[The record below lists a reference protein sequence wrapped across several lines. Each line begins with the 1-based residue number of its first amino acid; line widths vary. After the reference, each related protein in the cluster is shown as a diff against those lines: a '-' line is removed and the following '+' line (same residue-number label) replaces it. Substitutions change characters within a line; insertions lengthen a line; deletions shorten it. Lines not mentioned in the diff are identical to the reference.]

1 MTNMKNWFGKIVAM
15 AWMMLMPMVGWAQMT
30 DNQVMSY
37 AAKELK
43 KGTSQ
48 QEIALNLLEKGATM
62 EQLQRLAKKS
72 AQGMGMGATA
82 GRNKQTSGN
91 NSRLH
96 EEQETGTDDGMMSEM
111 EVLVDALM
119 STRQD
124 KESRIFGHSIFS
136 NRMLSFEPNMNIA
149 TPSSYVLGVGDM
161 VYVDVYGTSQEA
173 WEGEIS
179 ADGKMLIEDFGPVK
193 LAGLTVK
200 QATAHL
206 KATLGQ
212 RYENSEIEVSVG
224 QTRTIKVNV
233 MGEVKAPGTYTLSA
247 FATAFH
253 ALYSAGGVTQIGTLR
268 DIKIYRNGRLMSTVD
283 VYDYILKGQLSGD
296 IRLQDNDVIVVGTY
310 QCIATV
316 GGFVKRPMRYE
327 MKAAE
332 SVSQLIEYAGGLR
345 DDAYKKNMRLFR
357 NQDGTKEVYNI
368 DQKNIKDFRIAD
380 GDSVAVDTM
389 LNRYRNMVE
398 IRGAVFRPGM
408 YEVGSNIKTV
418 KQLIEYA
425 DGLTEDA
432 MTARAIMHR
441 MREDRAQEVVRLDIE
456 GIMSGKTTDVVLQ
469 NEDVVL
475 IPSLEEARREKC
487 LTIHGEV
494 RRPGVFAYAY
504 GTTIEDL
511 ILQAGGL
518 KDGASTAKIDVAR
531 RVNDQGAMERSSQRA
546 KTYTFSLKEGY
557 KVEGTEG
564 FVLEPYDEVYVRK
577 SPGFE
582 HLANVQVDGEVMFA
596 GTYTLSQQ
604 NERLSAVIE
613 KAGGVTKFGHA
624 HGARLMR
631 RITPEE
637 RQMLNLIK
645 QQADT
650 AYSTNLEKKL
660 IDGEYYYVGID
671 LQKAMQN
678 PGSDMDVVL
687 MEGDKIIVPRY
698 ENTVTVNGEVMLPTA
713 TAYIEGKGVKYYISK
728 AGGYGLNAKKSRAYI
743 VYQNGQVG
751 EVRDGA
757 KVEPGCEIIVPR
769 KVAKTGAM
777 NNPMMWVTMG
787 SSLATIAAVLI
798 SALK

>member
-1 MTNMKNWFGKIVAM
+1 MRYNLNKILALICTLIMPVVA
-15 AWMMLMPMVGWAQMT
+15 WAQMS

-43 KGTSQ
+43 RGTSQ

-72 AQGMGMGATA
+72 SGGMGTQTNI
-82 GRNKQTSGN
+82 RSKQNSN

-96 EEQETGTDDGMMSEM
+96 EDMDTEADEGLTSEF
-111 EVLVDALM
+111 EVLLEALM
-119 STRQD
+119 SGKQEP
-124 KESRIFGHSIFS
+124 ESRIFGHSIFS

-149 TPSSYVLGVGDM
+149 TPGSYVLGVGDM
-161 VYVDVYGTSQEA
+161 VFVDVYGMSQESF
-173 WEGEIS
+173 EGEIS
-179 ADGKMLIEDFGPVK
+179 ADGKLIIEDYGPVK
-193 LAGLTVK
+193 LAGLNVK
-200 QATAHL
+200 QATEHL

-253 ALYSAGGVTQIGTLR
+253 ALYSAGGVTKIGTLR
-268 DIKIYRNGRLMSTVD
+268 DIKIYRAGKLMSTVD
-283 VYDYILKGQLSGD
+283 VYDYILNGKLSGD
-296 IRLQDNDVIVVGTY
+296 IRMQDNDVIVVGTY
-310 QCIATV
+310 NTLATV
-316 GGFVKRPMRYE
+316 GGFVKRPMQYE
-327 MKAAE
+327 MKPSE

-345 DDAYKKNMRLFR
+345 NDAYSKNMRLFR
-357 NQDGTKEVYNI
+357 NQDGAKRVYNI
-368 DQKNIKDFRIAD
+368 DASNIAQFRIAD

-398 IRGAVFRPGM
+398 IRGAIFRPGM

-432 MTARAIMHR
+432 LTTRAIMHR
-441 MREDRAQEVVRLDIE
+441 MREDRAQEVVRLDID
-456 GIMSGKTTDVVLQ
+456 GIMSGRTADVVLQ
-469 NEDVVL
+469 NEDVIM
-475 IPSLEEARREKC
+475 IPSLEEARKEKT
-487 LTIHGEV
+487 LTVHGEV
-494 RRPGVFAYAY
+494 RHPGVFRFAH
-504 GTTIEDL
+504 GTTIEDI

-518 KDGASTAKIDVAR
+518 KDGASTAKVDVAR
-531 RVNDQGAMERSSQRA
+531 RVNDQEALERSNQRA
-546 KTYTFSLKEGY
+546 KTYTFSLKNGY
-557 KVEGTEG
+557 IIEESEG
-564 FVLEPYDEVYVRK
+564 FVLEPYDEVYVRR

-596 GTYTLSQQ
+596 GTYTLSSQ
-604 NERLSAVIE
+604 NERLSSVIE
-613 KAGGVTKFGHA
+613 KAGGVTRFGHA

-637 RQMLNLIK
+637 RQMLNHIK

-650 AYSTNLEKKL
+650 AYSTNLEKML
-660 IDGEYYYVGID
+660 IEGEYYYVGID
-671 LQKAMQN
+671 LKKAIEN

-687 MEGDKIIVPRY
+687 EEGDKIIVPRY

-713 TAYIEGKGVKYYISK
+713 TAYIAGKGVKYYISK
-728 AGGYGLNAKKSRAYI
+728 AGGYGLNAKRSRAYI

-769 KVAKTGAM
+769 KVAKSGAM

>member
-1 MTNMKNWFGKIVAM
+1 MRNKLYRILATVLT
-15 AWMMLMPMVGWAQMT
+15 MMLPVMAWAQMS

-62 EQLQRLAKKS
+62 EQLQRLAKKGASNMTS
-72 AQGMGMGATA
+72 A
-82 GRNKQTSGN
+82 N
-91 NSRLH
+91 NSRTKQTGNTRMH
-96 EEQETGTDDGMMSEM
+96 EETETDKEYGMMQEM

-119 STRQD
+119 NSNRE

-136 NRMLSFEPNMNIA
+136 NRMLSFEPNMNLA
-149 TPSSYVLGVGDM
+149 TPGNYVLGVGDM
-161 VYVDVYGTSQEA
+161 VFVDVYGASQES
-173 WEGEIS
+173 WEGEI
-179 ADGKMLIEDFGPVK
+179 ATDGKLMIEDYGPVK

-212 RYENSEIEVSVG
+212 RYESSEIDLSVG
-224 QTRTIKVNV
+224 QTRSIKVNV

-253 ALYSAGGVTQIGTLR
+253 AIYSAGGVTEIGTLR
-268 DIKIYRNGRLMSTVD
+268 DIKVYRSGRQITTID
-283 VYDYILKGQLSGD
+283 VYDYILNGKLSGD
-296 IRLQDNDVIVVGTY
+296 IRLEDNDVIVVGTY
-310 QCIATV
+310 TTIAAV

-327 MKAAE
+327 MKPQE
-332 SVSQLIEYAGGLR
+332 TVSQLLEYAGGWR
-345 DDAYKKNMRLFR
+345 NDAYTRNLRLYR
-357 NQDGTKEVYNI
+357 NQDGAKGVYNI
-368 DQKNIKDFRIAD
+368 DRTNIETFRIAD

-389 LNRYRNMVE
+389 LNRYHNMVE
-398 IRGAVFRPGM
+398 IKGAVFRPGK
-408 YEVGSNIKTV
+408 YEVGSNVKSV

-441 MREDRAQEVVRLDIE
+441 MRVDRTQEVVRLDID
-456 GIMSGKTTDVVLQ
+456 GIMSGRIPDMMLQ
-469 NEDVVL
+469 NEDVVM
-475 IPSLEEARREKC
+475 IPSLEDARLEKR

-494 RRPGVFAYAY
+494 RRPGAYAFAH

-531 RVNDQGAMERSSQRA
+531 RLNDQSAIERSSQRA
-546 KTYTFSLKEGY
+546 KTYTFSLKEGFRMDGA
-557 KVEGTEG
+557 ED
-564 FVLEPYDEVYVRK
+564 FVLEPYDEVYVRR

-604 NERLSAVIE
+604 NERLSAAIE
-613 KAGGVTKFGHA
+613 KAGGVTSFGHA
-624 HGARLMR
+624 HGARLLR
-631 RITPEE
+631 KITPEE
-637 RQMLNLIK
+637 RQMLKLIK

-650 AYSTNLEKKL
+650 AYMTNLEKML
-660 IDGEYYYVGID
+660 VDEEYYYVGID
-671 LQKAMQN
+671 LQKALEN

-687 MEGDKIIVPRY
+687 MEGDRIVVPRY

-757 KVEPGCEIIVPR
+757 KVEPGCEVIVPR
-769 KVAKTGAM
+769 KVAKTGAI